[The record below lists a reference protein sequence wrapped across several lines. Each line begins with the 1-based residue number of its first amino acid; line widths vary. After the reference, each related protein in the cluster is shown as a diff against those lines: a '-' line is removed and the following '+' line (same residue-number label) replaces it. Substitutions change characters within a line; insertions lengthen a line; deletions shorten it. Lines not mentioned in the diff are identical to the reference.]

1 MSHGASSARDEPR
14 DHWAPATAAA
24 TDTRAYHGLRLDNGR
39 CVVTC
44 PDGALLELAPSLAL
58 IRHSRTGW
66 EWGYLGS
73 GPAQLALA
81 LLLDHLGNAHAAI
94 HWHQA
99 FKHDFVSTWRR
110 DSWVLPVEDLR
121 RWIGSRPQ

>member
-1 MSHGASSARDEPR
+1 MSD
-14 DHWAPATAAA
+14 
-24 TDTRAYHGLRLDNGR
+24 YHGIRLDNGR
-39 CVVTC
+39 CVVTR
-44 PDGALLELAPSLAL
+44 PDGSLLELSPSLAL
-58 IRHSRTGW
+58 IRHSPTGF

-81 LLLDHLGNAHAAI
+81 LLLDYLGNARDAVR
-94 HWHQA
+94 WHQA

-110 DSWVLPVEDLR
+110 AEWVLPVEDLR